1 MFLGRDEFVWWMGVV
16 EDNEDEDKLGRL
28 KVRIFGYHPPK
39 NTNKVPTVDLP
50 WSTVVASASLP
61 GAYARLDI
69 GEWVFGFFID
79 GKDAQEPAVLGWLP
93 GKSRSVLGGWSD
105 DKDASYPHVDDV
117 NKDGI
122 AIRLK
127 EGATLQLRNDFSSD
141 YGAAAIGSYYNG
153 KFNGYRVEY
162 IPQTRSWFGSGNKIV
177 NGFTD
182 HNSASIEIQSPGVAG
197 PNSSINAYAKGTG
210 DIRIQTQNGNTFL
223 YNENSGAQIALYNTG
238 FIALT
243 ATAGN
248 DVYAS
253 GPGGAWNITR
263 TLKNHDDRI
272 RNIEFPPPPPPSDGG
287 DCFTANSL
295 VTMAAGHGVRIC
307 DIQVGDYV
315 LARDG
320 KSLNQVKFIEVV
332 EDTIWGFLYSPDEKH
347 EPFATINHPLYID
360 GVLHSPDPDVTEH
373 LYPWLDKCEKI
384 EKINTISAQGKLVYN
399 LWVDGDHTYI
409 VNGYG
414 THSIMDDGGFLAKA
428 HSMSLLSHKQVMDI
442 MFEFTT
448 NGNDLQYGAYLL
460 NKFVGM
466 SNSRAVIKYFS
477 GVMSADNSY
486 LPRKVLLFAMKVA
499 SRILKAKSFITLL

>member
-16 EDNEDEDKLGRL
+16 EDNEDPDKLGRVR
-28 KVRIFGYHPPK
+28 VRIFGYHPGR
-39 NTNKVPTVDLP
+39 NTNKVPTEDLP
-50 WSTVVASASLP
+50 FATVV
-61 GAYARLDI
+61 GAANMPEFYGRIGL

-79 GKDAQEPAVLGWLP
+79 GKDAQEPAILGLLP
-93 GKSRSVLGGWSD
+93 GKLDSKLNGWSEDKVKSFSHID
-105 DKDASYPHVDDV
+105 DS
-117 NKDGI
+117 NKDSI
-122 AIRLK
+122 SIRTK
-127 EGATLQLRNDFSSD
+127 KGAAFELRNYSANTEPYSLAGLGTYYQDKFSGYIVQYDIPNSR
-141 YGAAAIGSYYNG
+141 IING
-153 KFNGYRVEY
+153 LV
-162 IPQTRSWFGSGNKIV
+162 
-177 NGFTD
+177 D
-182 HNSASIEIQSPGVAG
+182 HNGAVIRIENPGNGPDSYVA
-197 PNSSINAYAKGTG
+197 INAKGA
-210 DIRIQTQNGNTFL
+210 GNIALRTDKGSITIKD
-223 YNENSGAQIALYNTG
+223 NASGSTVDVQNSGTVN
-238 FIALT
+238 LT
-243 ATAGN
+243 ATQGK
-248 DVYAS
+248 DVDAV
-253 GPGGAWNITR
+253 GVGGSWGVTA
-263 TLKNHDDRI
+263 TLKRHEERI
-272 RNIEFPPPPPPSDGG
+272 TNLEFPPPPPPSDGG
-287 DCFTANSL
+287 DCFTADSL
-295 VTMAAGHGVRIC
+295 VTMAGGHGVKIC
-307 DIQVGDYV
+307 DIEIGDFV

-320 KSLNQVKFIEVV
+320 KTLNKVKFIEII
-332 EDTIWGFLYSPDEKH
+332 EDTVWDLLYSPDENH

-360 GVLHSPDPDVTEH
+360 GVMHSPDPAATKH

-384 EKINTISAQGKLVYN
+384 EKMKVIPAQGKLVYN

-499 SRILKAKSFITLL
+499 SRLLKAKSFITLS

>member
-16 EDNEDEDKLGRL
+16 EDNEDPDKLGRL

-39 NTNKVPTVDLP
+39 NTNKVPTTDLP
-50 WSTVVASASLP
+50 WATVVVSASLP

-79 GKDAQEPAVLGWLP
+79 GKDAQEPAVLGWIP
-93 GKSRSVLGGWSD
+93 SKSRSALGGWSD
-105 DKDASYPHVDDV
+105 DKDPSYPHVDDV

-162 IPQTRSWFGSGNKIV
+162 IPRTRSWFGSNEKIV

-182 HNSASIEIQSPGVAG
+182 HNGASIEIQSPGVAG
-197 PNSSINAYAKGTG
+197 PNSQINAYAKGTG
-210 DIRIQTQNGNTFL
+210 DIRIQAQNGNTYL
-223 YNENSGAQIALYNTG
+223 YNERSGAQIAIYNSG
-238 FIALT
+238 FVALN
-243 ATAGN
+243 ATSGQ

-253 GPGGAWNITR
+253 GPGGGWNVTR
-263 TLKNHDDRI
+263 TLRNHEDRI

-287 DCFTANSL
+287 DCFTADSL
-295 VTMAAGHGVRIC
+295 VTMAGGHTVKISKV
-307 DIQVGDYV
+307 QVGDFI
-315 LARDG
+315 LSSD
-320 KSLNQVKFIEVV
+320 KKTLNKVKFIEAI
-332 EDTIWGFLYSPDEKH
+332 EDTVWDFLYSPDDEH
-347 EPFATINHPLYID
+347 EPFATINHPLYIN
-360 GVLHSPDPDVTEH
+360 GIMHSPDPDATAN
-373 LYPWLDKCEKI
+373 LYPWLEKCEKFDKVRLKPAKG
-384 EKINTISAQGKLVYN
+384 ELVYN

-409 VNGYG
+409 VNGYA

-428 HSMSLLSHKQVMDI
+428 WNYGLLSHKQVMDI

-448 NGNDLQYGAYLL
+448 NGNDIQYGAYLL
-460 NKFVGM
+460 NKLVGM
-466 SNSRAVIKYFS
+466 SDSHAIIKYFS
-477 GVMSADNSY
+477 NVMSADNSY
-486 LPRKVLLFAMKVA
+486 LPK
-499 SRILKAKSFITLL
+499 RILLLAMRITSKLFKVKSFIA

>member
-16 EDNEDEDKLGRL
+16 EDNEDPDKLGRVR
-28 KVRIFGYHPPK
+28 VRIFGYHPGK
-39 NTNKVPTVDLP
+39 NTNKVPTADLP
-50 WSTVVASASLP
+50 FATVV
-61 GAYARLDI
+61 GAANMPEFYGRIGI

-79 GKDAQEPAVLGWLP
+79 GKDAQEPAILGILP
-93 GKSRSVLGGWSD
+93 GKLDSKLNGWSE
-105 DKDASYPHVDDV
+105 DKVKSFSHIEDI
-117 NKDGI
+117 NKDSISIRTKKGAAFELRNYIADNEPYSLVGLGTFYQNKFSGYSVRYQLPENKIINGI
-122 AIRLK
+122 ADFNGAAITIETPNAGADTYVNIRTGGIGDIDARSIRGNVTITNESTGSNVKVLNN
-127 EGATLQLRNDFSSD
+127 GAVGLNATSGQDVVASGVSGVWGITATLRNH
-141 YGAAAIGSYYNG
+141 
-153 KFNGYRVEY
+153 E
-162 IPQTRSWFGSGNKIV
+162 
-177 NGFTD
+177 
-182 HNSASIEIQSPGVAG
+182 
-197 PNSSINAYAKGTG
+197 
-210 DIRIQTQNGNTFL
+210 
-223 YNENSGAQIALYNTG
+223 
-238 FIALT
+238 
-243 ATAGN
+243 
-248 DVYAS
+248 
-253 GPGGAWNITR
+253 
-263 TLKNHDDRI
+263 DRI

-295 VTMAAGHGVRIC
+295 VTMAGGHDVKIC
-307 DIQVGDYV
+307 DIEIGDFV

-320 KSLNQVKFIEVV
+320 KTLNKVKFIEII
-332 EDTIWGFLYSPDEKH
+332 EDTVWDLLYSPDEKH
-347 EPFATINHPLYID
+347 QPFATINHPLYID
-360 GVLHSPDPDVTEH
+360 GVMHSPDPDATKH

-384 EKINTISAQGKLVYN
+384 EKIKVIPAQGKLVYN

>member
-16 EDNEDEDKLGRL
+16 EDNEDPDKLGRL
-28 KVRIFGYHPPK
+28 KVRIFGYHPPR
-39 NTNKVPTVDLP
+39 NTNKVPTSDLP
-50 WSTVVASASLP
+50 FSTVVASATFP
-61 GAYARLDI
+61 GAYGRLDI

-93 GKSRSVLGGWSD
+93 GKSRSALNGWSE
-105 DKDASYPHVDDV
+105 DKDASYSHVDDV
-117 NKDGI
+117 NRDGI

-141 YGAAAIGSYYNG
+141 YGAAAIGSFYNG

-162 IPQTRSWFGSGNKIV
+162 IPGTRSWFGSGNKIV

-197 PNSSINAYAKGTG
+197 PNSAINAYAKGTG
-210 DIRIQTQNGNTFL
+210 DIRIQTQSGNTFL
-223 YNENSGAQIALYNTG
+223 YNERSGAQIALFNWG
-238 FIALT
+238 RVDFV
-243 ATAGN
+243 ATAGQ
-248 DVYAS
+248 DVQAT
-253 GPGGAWNITR
+253 GIGGSWGITA
-263 TLKNHDDRI
+263 TLRNHEDRI
-272 RNIEFPPPPPPSDGG
+272 RNIEFPPPPPPSNGG
-287 DCFTANSL
+287 DCFTADSL
-295 VTMAAGHGVRIC
+295 VTMAGGHSIKISDVQI
-307 DIQVGDYV
+307 GDFV
-315 LARDG
+315 LSRDG
-320 KSLNQVKFIEVV
+320 KTLNKVKFIEVI
-332 EDTIWGFLYSPDEKH
+332 EDTVWDLLYSPDEKH
-347 EPFATINHPLYID
+347 EPFATINHPLYIG
-360 GVLHSPDPDVTEH
+360 GVMHSPDPAATRH

-384 EKINTISAQGKLVYN
+384 EKIKVIPAQGKLVYN

-460 NKFVGM
+460 NKLVGM
-466 SNSRAVIKYFS
+466 SDSRAVIKYFS

-486 LPRKVLLFAMKVA
+486 LPRKVLLFVMKVA
-499 SRILKAKSFITLL
+499 SRLLKAKSIITLS